1 MEKEE
6 GWEGGDGLGGE
17 GEGDGPRGRLM
28 DQMESVYRRL
38 AIQSGSSQEGI
49 GHPRQTWLVSQSN
62 GRRGLTQVV
71 R

>member
-1 MEKEE
+1 LEKEE
-6 GWEGGDGLGGE
+6 GWEGGAGFGG
-17 GEGDGPRGRLM
+17 GGGGDGPRGRLM
-28 DQMESVYRRL
+28 EQMESVYRRL

-62 GRRGLTQVV
+62 GRRGLPSVV